1 MKSAVTVFKEQIS
14 SFYLIQRLSL
24 YELKSANKNN
34 YLGMLWE
41 VLNPGI
47 QIAIYWFVFGYGL
60 KSGGEGR
67 GDVDGVPF
75 FPWLLAGM
83 VVWFFINPAIVQAS
97 KSIYTRI
104 KMLSKMSFP
113 LSAIPSYVIMSKFYP
128 HLYLTGISIL
138 MFQFM
143 GYPISIYY
151 LQLPY
156 YMFAVVAVIVAI
168 SLITSTLSTII
179 RDVQMV
185 VQSVVRMLLYLS
197 PILWNMEEL
206 LSEKLVTIMKIN
218 PFYYIVEGYR
228 SALLGQG
235 WYFIEH
241 MQYTLYFWALVLVLF
256 AFGSFIHLK
265 FRRHFVD
272 FL

>member
-1 MKSAVTVFKEQIS
+1 MKSAITVLREQIQNY
-14 SFYLIQRLSL
+14 YLIQRLSL
-24 YELKSANKNN
+24 YELKSNNKNN

-41 VLNPGI
+41 VLTPGI
-47 QIAIYWFVFGYGL
+47 QLAIYWFVFGYGL
-60 KSGGEGR
+60 KSGGQGR
-67 GDVDGVPF
+67 GDVDGFPF
-75 FPWLLAGM
+75 FVWLLSGM
-83 VVWFFINPAIVQAS
+83 VVWFFINPGIVQAS
-97 KSIYTRI
+97 RSVYTRI

-113 LSAIPSYVIMSKFYP
+113 MSAIPSYVIMSKFYP
-128 HLYLTGISIL
+128 NLYLTGLTIII
-138 MFQFM
+138 FQFM
-143 GYPISIYY
+143 GYHINVFY

-156 YMFAVVAVIVAI
+156 FMFAVIAVIFSI
-168 SLITSTLSTII
+168 SLITSTLSTMV

-185 VQSVVRMLLYLS
+185 VQSVVRMLLYLT

-206 LSEKLVTIMKIN
+206 LSKQLVTIMKLN

-228 SALLGQG
+228 SALLGQE

-241 MQYTLYFWALVLVLF
+241 WQYTLYFWGFVLVVFL
-256 AFGSFIHLK
+256 FGSFIHVK